1 MHHETLSWVIFN
13 VVVLGM
19 LALDL
24 GVFHRKTHSVGLK
37 EALGWSAVWIALAMC
52 FNVYIYFDG
61 GAEQAQQFFTGY
73 VIEKALSVD
82 NLFVFVMIFSY
93 FKVPTQYQHKVLFWG
108 VLGALAM
115 RAFMIFA
122 GIAIINKFHWMI
134 YVLGAFLIYTGFKM
148 LADKDKK
155 LEPEKN
161 PILKAFRRLMP
172 VTEDYEGDRFFV
184 RRNAVLF
191 ATPLAVVLL
200 FVEITDLVFA
210 VDSIPAILAIT
221 RDPFIVYTSNV
232 FAILGLRSL
241 YFALAAVVHLFHYL
255 VYGLSAILVFI
266 GAKMILLDI
275 YKIPIPVS
283 LGVVV
288 GTLVLCVVASLVF
301 PKKGGHG
308 EAEPE
313 PEAGA

>member
-1 MHHETLSWVIFN
+1 MDHQTLSWVIFN

-52 FNVYIYFDG
+52 FNAYVYFDG
-61 GAEQAQQFFTGY
+61 GSEKAQLFFTAY
-73 VIEKALSVD
+73 VLEKALSVD

-93 FKVPTQYQHKVLFWG
+93 FKVPAQYQHKVLFWG
-108 VLGALAM
+108 VLSALAM

-134 YVLGAFLIYTGFKM
+134 YVLGAFLIYTGIKM

-161 PILKAFRRLMP
+161 PVLKTFRRLIP
-172 VTEDYEGDRFFV
+172 VTDDYDGDRFFV
-184 RRNAVLF
+184 RRNAVLY

-200 FVEITDLVFA
+200 FVEITDVVFA
-210 VDSIPAILAIT
+210 VDSIPAVLGVT
-221 RDPFIVYTSNV
+221 KDPFIVYTSNV

-241 YFALAAVVHLFHYL
+241 YFALAAVIHLFHYL
-255 VYGLSAILVFI
+255 IYGLSAILVFI
-266 GAKMILLDI
+266 GAKMMLAEI
-275 YKIPIPVS
+275 YHIHPSVS
-283 LGVVV
+283 LTIVLS
-288 GTLVLCVVASLVF
+288 TLVLCVLASLVF